1 MRYANKA
8 CFSYHKKGGCGMKL
22 SVKALTISAGLLWGG
37 AILAVGLAN
46 MCWTTYGVNFLNM
59 VGSVYPGY
67 QPDGSLGSVI
77 TGTLYGLVDGG
88 VAGLLLAWLYNLFA
102 K

>member
-1 MRYANKA
+1 
-8 CFSYHKKGGCGMKL
+8 MKL
-22 SVKALTISAGLLWGG
+22 SVKALTISAALLWGG

-46 MCWTTYGVNFLNM
+46 MCWTTYGVDFLNM

-67 QPDGSLGSVI
+67 QPDGS
-77 TGTLYGLVDGG
+77 LYGLVDGG